1 MREDE
6 VEDGVSGL
14 DVMALSRGEER
25 YRVGNCSMDAT
36 HKYICEDTTGD
47 ILPYER
53 RWKDTTMVHAYS
65 VFVLRVRWASTTYDP
80 LIRPYP
86 YFAIP
91 EEHLVEFPGY
101 VYHCHILPHEDN
113 EMMRSFAMQYSDI
126 YRETFKPDSSCARD
140 SWHEQQKCINERLG
154 FSD

>member
-1 MREDE
+1 
-6 VEDGVSGL
+6 
-14 DVMALSRGEER
+14 
-25 YRVGNCSMDAT
+25 
-36 HKYICEDTTGD
+36 
-47 ILPYER
+47 
-53 RWKDTTMVHAYS
+53 MVHAYS

-113 EMMRSFAMQYSDI
+113 EMMRPIMLQIPSDI
-126 YRETFKPDSSCARD
+126 PAYPTAPCNTGPEAYDWNQKY
-140 SWHEQQKCINERLG
+140 KCINNRCTPKRA
-154 FSD
+154 D